1 MSSRDK
7 SKIKDSP
14 NRSQKQYYRRILNAI
29 DNIEM
34 VLMDKLNTN
43 SVNQMHQKNIR
54 AHTPMNSQRT
64 VNIIAPKSEK
74 LNKNRV
80 MTESEE
86 LCCHHA
92 TIKMRTKSRTAN
104 IYSKMGTPQ
113 RNQKNKENLT
123 ISFKDKEIGI
133 PLGEN
138 LSDKVKT
145 IRKSRN
151 INDSRAT
158 STEKINKRERGKSL
172 WIEWSDQI

>member
-1 MSSRDK
+1 
-7 SKIKDSP
+7 
-14 NRSQKQYYRRILNAI
+14 
-29 DNIEM
+29 
-34 VLMDKLNTN
+34 
-43 SVNQMHQKNIR
+43 
-54 AHTPMNSQRT
+54 
-64 VNIIAPKSEK
+64 
-74 LNKNRV
+74 

-86 LCCHHA
+86 VCCHHL
-92 TIKMRTKSRTAN
+92 TVKMRTKSRTAN

-113 RNQKNKENLT
+113 RNHKNKENLT

-133 PLGEN
+133 PLEEDPSN
-138 LSDKVKT
+138 KVKT